1 MDITEFSMR
10 ALNSEVQMIDDFNFF
25 DQKVNSFK
33 NDLYLSPY
41 ATIKE
46 VVLWCDVLIKYE
58 AQIDILCQE
67 AKNAILKK
75 MIKINSKTI
84 KSHFDVDEQTI
95 SVWSDYILDLI
106 ELDKRYQ
113 EVIYSFCISI
123 DNCVRYIISYS
134 KDLAEYEMNLPE
146 IMERVKNLGTCHW
159 LNMQSKTDVVGN
171 ILN

>member
-33 NDLYLSPY
+33 ND
-41 ATIKE
+41 
-46 VVLWCDVLIKYE
+46 
-58 AQIDILCQE
+58 
-67 AKNAILKK
+67 
-75 MIKINSKTI
+75 
-84 KSHFDVDEQTI
+84 FDVDEQTI
-95 SVWSDYILDLI
+95 SVWSYYILDLI
-106 ELDKRYQ
+106 ELDKMYQ

-146 IMERVKNLGTCHW
+146 IMERVKKIFP
-159 LNMQSKTDVVGN
+159 KTVYTYMF
-171 ILN
+171 L